1 MLNIK
6 KPRGTNDFFYDSA
19 YKLELIEKKIKDIVK
34 LYGYGRIRTPIF
46 EYTDLFTRGI
56 GEDTDIVGKEMFTFT
71 DRGGRSLTLRPE
83 GTAAAV
89 RSYIENSM
97 QNEFSINKLF
107 YIGTMYRAER
117 PQKGRYR
124 EFNQFGVE
132 CIGSASPL
140 IDAEVIALNINILK
154 EFGIENSNLL
164 INTVGCLKCKPNYN
178 NALRE
183 AIGSK
188 KEELCETCQNRY
200 EKNILRILDCKNEK
214 CKEILKDIPKFY
226 DYVCEECKEHFDRLC
241 EELNRI
247 NQNFIIE
254 PMLVRGLDY
263 YTKTVF
269 EVQTDAL
276 GSQSAILGGG
286 RYDNLIGLFNSGK
299 DIPAIGSA
307 MGLER
312 LLIVLEN
319 AKNIDEDR
327 LDLFIIA
334 FKETEKEV
342 LKIMQELRA
351 LNISCD
357 YSFDIKSVKSQFK
370 LANKRLSKYALILG
384 EEELK
389 RKSCKIKNMDTGEEK
404 EIPLNGLNFKL
415 LLSLPKLKFLS
426 EEKEILLN
434 NLNSLSELI

>member
-6 KPRGTNDFFYDSA
+6 KPRGTNDFFYESA
-19 YKLELIEKKIKDIVK
+19 SKLEFIEKKIKDIVK
-34 LYGYGRIRTPIF
+34 LYGYERIRTPIF
-46 EYTDLFTRGI
+46 ESTDLFTRGI
-56 GEDTDIVGKEMFTFT
+56 GEYTDIVGKEMFTFE

-83 GTAAAV
+83 GTASVV
-89 RSYIENSM
+89 RAYIENSM

-124 EFNQFGVE
+124 EFNQFGME
-132 CIGSASPL
+132 CIGTSSPL

-154 EFGIENSNLL
+154 EFGIENANLI
-164 INTVGCLKCKPNYN
+164 INTVGCPKCKPNYN
-178 NALRE
+178 KALRE
-183 AIGSK
+183 AIGNR
-188 KEELCETCQNRY
+188 KEELCETCKRRY
-200 EKNILRILDCKNEK
+200 ETNILRILDCKNEK
-214 CKEILKDIPKFY
+214 CKEIMKDIPKFY
-226 DYVCEECKEHFDRLC
+226 DYVCEECKEHFDKLC
-241 EELNRI
+241 EELNKI
-247 NQNFIIE
+247 NQKFIIE

-269 EVQTDAL
+269 EVQTNAL

-299 DIPAIGSA
+299 NIPALGSA

-319 AKNIDEDR
+319 NQNIVKDR
-327 LDLFIIA
+327 LDIFVIA

-342 LKIMQELRA
+342 LKVMQELRA

-357 YSFDIKSVKSQFK
+357 YDFSVKSIKNQYK
-370 LANKRLSKYALILG
+370 KRGKWKTLILQ
-384 EEELK
+384 
-389 RKSCKIKNMDTGEEK
+389 IY
-404 EIPLNGLNFKL
+404 
-415 LLSLPKLKFLS
+415 
-426 EEKEILLN
+426 
-434 NLNSLSELI
+434 

>member
-6 KPRGTNDFFYDSA
+6 KPRGTNDFFYESA
-19 YKLELIEKKIKDIVK
+19 SKLEFIEKKIKNIVK
-34 LYGYGRIRTPIF
+34 LYGYERIRTPIF
-46 EYTDLFTRGI
+46 ESTDLFTRGI
-56 GEDTDIVGKEMFTFT
+56 GEDTDIVGKEMFTFE

-83 GTAAAV
+83 GTASVV
-89 RSYIENSM
+89 RAYIENSM

-124 EFNQFGVE
+124 EFNQFGME
-132 CIGSASPL
+132 CIGTSSPL

-154 EFGIENSNLL
+154 EFGIENANLI
-164 INTVGCLKCKPNYN
+164 INTVGCPKCKPNYN
-178 NALRE
+178 KALRE
-183 AIGSK
+183 AIGNR
-188 KEELCETCQNRY
+188 KEELCETCKRRY
-200 EKNILRILDCKNEK
+200 ETNILRILDCKNEK
-214 CKEILKDIPKFY
+214 CKEIMKDIPKFY
-226 DYVCEECKEHFDRLC
+226 DYVCEECKEHFDKLC
-241 EELNRI
+241 EELNKI
-247 NQNFIIE
+247 NQKFIIE

-269 EVQTDAL
+269 EVQTNAL

-299 DIPAIGSA
+299 NIPALGSA

-319 AKNIDEDR
+319 NQNIVKDR
-327 LDLFIIA
+327 LDIFVIA

-342 LKIMQELRA
+342 LKVMQELRA

-357 YSFDIKSVKSQFK
+357 YDFSVKSIKNQFK
-370 LANKRLSKYALILG
+370 SANKINSKFALILG

-389 RKSCKIKNMDTGEEK
+389 RNSCKLKNMDTGEEK
-404 EIPLNGLNFKL
+404 EISLN
-415 LLSLPKLKFLS
+415 
-426 EEKEILLN
+426 EIYRN
-434 NLNSLSELI
+434 II

>member
-6 KPRGTNDFFYDSA
+6 KPRGTNDFFYESA
-19 YKLELIEKKIKDIVK
+19 SKLEFIEKKIKDIVK
-34 LYGYGRIRTPIF
+34 LYGYERIRTPIF
-46 EYTDLFTRGI
+46 ESTDLFTRGI
-56 GEDTDIVGKEMFTFT
+56 GEDTDIVGKEMFTFE

-83 GTAAAV
+83 GTASVV
-89 RSYIENSM
+89 RAYIENSM

-124 EFNQFGVE
+124 EFNQFGME
-132 CIGSASPL
+132 CIGTSSPL

-154 EFGIENSNLL
+154 EFGIENANLI
-164 INTVGCLKCKPNYN
+164 INTVGCPKCKPNYN
-178 NALRE
+178 KALRE
-183 AIGSK
+183 AIGNR
-188 KEELCETCQNRY
+188 KEELCETCKRRY
-200 EKNILRILDCKNEK
+200 ETNILRILDCKNEK
-214 CKEILKDIPKFY
+214 CKEIMKDIPKFY
-226 DYVCEECKEHFDRLC
+226 DYVCEECKEHFDKLC
-241 EELNRI
+241 EELNKI
-247 NQNFIIE
+247 NQKFIIE

-269 EVQTDAL
+269 EVQTNAL

-299 DIPAIGSA
+299 NIPALGSA

-319 AKNIDEDR
+319 NQNIVKDR
-327 LDLFIIA
+327 LDIFVIA

-342 LKIMQELRA
+342 LKVMQELRA

-357 YSFDIKSVKSQFK
+357 CDFSVKSIKNQFK
-370 LANKRLSKYALILG
+370 SANKRNSKFALILG
-384 EEELK
+384 DDELK
-389 RKSCKIKNMDTGEEK
+389 RNSCKLKNMDTGEEK
-404 EIPLNGLNFKL
+404 EIPLN
-415 LLSLPKLKFLS
+415 
-426 EEKEILLN
+426 EIYRN
-434 NLNSLSELI
+434 IIE

>member
-6 KPRGTNDFFYDSA
+6 KPRGTNDFFYESA
-19 YKLELIEKKIKDIVK
+19 SKLEFIEKKIKDIVK
-34 LYGYGRIRTPIF
+34 LYGYERIRTPIF
-46 EYTDLFTRGI
+46 ESTDLFTRGI
-56 GEDTDIVGKEMFTFT
+56 GEDTDIVGKEMFTFE

-83 GTAAAV
+83 GTASVV
-89 RSYIENSM
+89 RAYIENSM

-124 EFNQFGVE
+124 EFNQFGME
-132 CIGSASPL
+132 CIGTSSPL

-154 EFGIENSNLL
+154 EFGIENTNLI
-164 INTVGCLKCKPNYN
+164 INTVGCPKCKPNYN
-178 NALRE
+178 KALKE
-183 AIGSK
+183 AIGNR
-188 KEELCETCQNRY
+188 KEELCETCKRRY
-200 EKNILRILDCKNEK
+200 ETNILRILDCKNEK
-214 CKEILKDIPKFY
+214 CKEIMKDIPKFY
-226 DYVCEECKEHFDRLC
+226 DYVCEECKEHFDKLC
-241 EELNRI
+241 EELNKI
-247 NQNFIIE
+247 NQKFIIE

-269 EVQTDAL
+269 EVQTNAL

-299 DIPAIGSA
+299 NIPALGSA

-319 AKNIDEDR
+319 NQNIIKDR
-327 LDLFIIA
+327 LDIFVIA

-342 LKIMQELRA
+342 LKVMQELRA

-357 YSFDIKSVKSQFK
+357 CDFSVKSIKNQFK
-370 LANKRLSKYALILG
+370 SANKRNSKFALILG
-384 EEELK
+384 EDELK
-389 RKSCKIKNMDTGEEK
+389 RNSCKLKNMDT
-404 EIPLNGLNFKL
+404 
-415 LLSLPKLKFLS
+415 S
-426 EEKEILLN
+426 EEKEITLN
-434 NLNSLSELI
+434 EIYRNII